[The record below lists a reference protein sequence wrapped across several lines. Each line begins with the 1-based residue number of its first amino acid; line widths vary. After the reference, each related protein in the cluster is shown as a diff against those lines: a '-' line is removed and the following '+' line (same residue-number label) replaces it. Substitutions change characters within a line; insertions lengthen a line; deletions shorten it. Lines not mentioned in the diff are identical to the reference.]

1 MDKWCTDP
9 SCQFAADAHAHFA
22 PTLEARHAAL
32 VAAAQ
37 PIAAL
42 AEEDVRDYEQ
52 GLCFF
57 CGKSMDWGKGK
68 RHSIEEI
75 RSRVPAH
82 DPDCSWVA
90 LRAALIEEAG

>member
-1 MDKWCTDP
+1 MPDVTEVIRVAR
-9 SCQFAADAHAHFA
+9 SIADL
-22 PTLEARHAAL
+22 T
-32 VAAAQ
+32 
-37 PIAAL
+37 
-42 AEEDVRDYEQ
+42 EEDIRDYEQ

-68 RHSIEEI
+68 RYSIEEI

-90 LRAALIEEAG
+90 LRSALGEIDVPA